1 MSKRR
6 GLGKGLDALLGV
18 GAGSEA
24 EAEAGPA
31 GAEGAGLKTLPLDA
45 LERGPYQPR
54 KDFKPEA
61 LRELADSIRAQGLV
75 QPIVARR
82 RPGLEKYEII
92 AGERRWRAARLAGL
106 RAVPVVIRDA
116 PDKTVMCIGLIE
128 NIQREDLNPLEEA
141 GALDRLIRE
150 FEMRHED
157 VAAAIGRSRSAVSNL
172 LRLLELEQVV
182 KQMLAAGELEMGH
195 ARALLSLPA
204 RQQATVARKVAEQ
217 GLSVR
222 ATEALVKTLGPDNK
236 PSPTSPAAKTE
247 PNTLQLQND
256 LSEKLGA
263 RVIIRQQ
270 RGQKGTLQIHYN
282 SLAEL
287 DGILAHIK

>member
-18 GAGSEA
+18 GAGPLA
-24 EAEAGPA
+24 GAGPA
-31 GAEGAGLKTLPLDA
+31 GAEGAGLRTLPLDA

-54 KDFKPEA
+54 RDFKPEA

-82 RPGLEKYEII
+82 RPGREKYEII

-106 RAVPVVIRDA
+106 REVPVVIRDA
-116 PDKTVMCIGLIE
+116 PDKMVMCIGLIE

-172 LRLLELEQVV
+172 LRLLELEREV
-182 KQMLAAGELEMGH
+182 KRMLAAGELEMGH

-204 RQQATVARKVAEQ
+204 RQQAAVARKVAQQ

-236 PSPTSPAAKTE
+236 PGPTGPAAKTE
-247 PNTLQLQND
+247 PNTLKLQND

-287 DGILAHIK
+287 DGILGHIK